1 MDNGQWT
8 DEAQPV
14 TELCAGTK
22 TAFNPVTLDKTGC
35 KPIVRWNM
43 PLADTATGQRCKSEI
58 RYMCQMAPFGS
69 MPMSGSF
76 LYSNCIEVA
85 SVKRFQDPSACTSPY
100 VLRAAN
106 HTRQPGSFLHSLSKK
121 RCSPF
126 ALCHVR
132 QRPSCASQTCIRRS
146 DTATKACGAVGAVIT
161 IIHHATIHKL
171 RS

>member
-85 SVKRFQDPSACTSPY
+85 SVQRFQDPSACTSPY
-100 VLRAAN
+100 VLRALQTTPDNQVLFCIRSAKSDA
-106 HTRQPGSFLHSLSKK
+106 HLLLCVMFGSVQAVHLRPASEDPI
-121 RCSPF
+121 R
-126 ALCHVR
+126 R
-132 QRPSCASQTCIRRS
+132 QRRVEPLEQ
-146 DTATKACGAVGAVIT
+146 
-161 IIHHATIHKL
+161 
-171 RS
+171 